1 MTRPRRSATEGDGL
15 SGPQAVA
22 AAALAAGAT
31 VTDAATAAGVH
42 RATASEWAHHDPDF
56 IAAVNQLRAD
66 AFSALTDR
74 LRVVT
79 TAALETVAAAIGGG
93 NVDAA
98 LAVLKL
104 AGVDRLPLAPS
115 GPTDASEARLDLVL

>member
-1 MTRPRRSATEGDGL
+1 MTRRSATEGDGL

-56 IAAVNQLRAD
+56 IAAVNTLRAE
-66 AFSALTDR
+66 AFSAITDK
-74 LRVVT
+74 LRATVSAAVDVAAQAVAAGDLQ
-79 TAALETVAAAIGGG
+79 AALTVLRLVA
-93 NVDAA
+93 VDK
-98 LAVLKL
+98 V
-104 AGVDRLPLAPS
+104 PLAPS
-115 GPTDASEARLDLVL
+115 GPTDASEARLDLLL